1 MSVGA
6 AIVENRM
13 GFLRKLKI
21 ELSRDAAIPLLG
33 IHLDRTIIQKDAY
46 TPVFIAAL
54 FQICKTWMDK
64 DNAIHIYNGILL
76 SKEKE
81 QNNAICRNMDATR
94 EYRMKGSKSESD
106 ITYMCNLKHGTNELI
121 YETDSQM

>member
-21 ELSRDAAIPLLG
+21 ESSHDAAIPLLG

-64 DNAIHIYNGILL
+64 DNAICTYSEVLALEKKGILPY
-76 SKEKE
+76 
-81 QNNAICRNMDATR
+81 AIMWMN
-94 EYRMKGSKSESD
+94 SED
-106 ITYMCNLKHGTNELI
+106 TVKKN
-121 YETDSQM
+121 